1 MKILFSPSE
10 EKNLIYQYR
19 EDSSFLDNLLFKN
32 LRDFRANIIEE
43 YLNTLK
49 SSSTE
54 QLSNLLGSKTISLDM
69 LSACSNLL
77 NASSVE
83 SIFLY
88 NGVAFKALDIK
99 SLKDSALSYL
109 MENVIIF
116 SNLFGAIR
124 SCDKIPYYKLKQGES
139 FGKYSL
145 KYIYKHFRD
154 ELDSYLSNDLVLDL
168 RAEVYIKAY
177 SPNVPTKIVEF
188 YKNGKKVS
196 HYSKYYRG
204 ILLREIAIN
213 KKFVEPFKLLDKEQ
227 VGLRE
232 ILRYEV

>member
-10 EKNLIYQYR
+10 EKNLIYQYKK
-19 EDSSFLDNLLFKN
+19 DSAFLDDLLFKN
-32 LRDFRANIIEE
+32 LREFRVNIINK
-43 YLNTLK
+43 YLHTLK
-49 SSSTE
+49 SSSSNG
-54 QLSNLLGSKTISLDM
+54 LSRLLGSKKISLDV

-77 NASSVE
+77 NASTIE

-88 NGVAFKALDIK
+88 NGVAFKALNIY
-99 SLKDSALSYL
+99 SLSNSAVSFL

-124 SCDKIPYYKLKQGES
+124 ANDKIPYYKLKQGES
-139 FGKYSL
+139 IDKYNL
-145 KYIYKHFRD
+145 NDIYKAFKN
-154 ELDSYLSNDLVLDL
+154 ELDSYLCNEEVLDL

-177 SPNVPTKIVEF
+177 SPNVPTKVCEF

-204 ILLREIAIN
+204 ILLREMALN
-213 KKFVEPFKLLDKEQ
+213 KKLIEPFKLLDKKQ